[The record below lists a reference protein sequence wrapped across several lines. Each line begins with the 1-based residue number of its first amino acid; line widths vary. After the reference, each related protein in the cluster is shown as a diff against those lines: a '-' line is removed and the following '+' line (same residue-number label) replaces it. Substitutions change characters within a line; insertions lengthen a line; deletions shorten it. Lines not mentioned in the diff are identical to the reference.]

1 MPINVFLAISTK
13 RSNKL
18 SGTQLVAWIP
28 QGGND
33 TQYFP
38 PMIDQKTDFVNA
50 LESFV
55 KAELRLSME
64 PADYNNEAIEI
75 IDARNHLFRNVGRQ
89 FTDEEL
95 GIYAIRD
102 LCQVD
107 EDTMETIPN
116 RMKFLSIAR
125 TYFG

>member
-1 MPINVFLAISTK
+1 MVSVDIV
-13 RSNKL
+13 
-18 SGTQLVAWIP
+18 
-28 QGGND
+28 
-33 TQYFP
+33 
-38 PMIDQKTDFVNA
+38 
-50 LESFV
+50 
-55 KAELRLSME
+55 
-64 PADYNNEAIEI
+64 IEERVERF
-75 IDARNHLFRNVGRQ
+75 DHLVGRQ
-89 FTDEEL
+89 STDEEL

>member
-1 MPINVFLAISTK
+1 
-13 RSNKL
+13 
-18 SGTQLVAWIP
+18 
-28 QGGND
+28 
-33 TQYFP
+33 
-38 PMIDQKTDFVNA
+38 MIDQTTDFVDA

-75 IDARNHLFRNVGRQ
+75 VDARNHLFRNVGRQ
-89 FTDEEL
+89 TTDEEL

-102 LCQVD
+102 LCHVD

-116 RMKFLSIAR
+116 RMKFRAIAKN
-125 TYFG
+125 YFG

>member
-1 MPINVFLAISTK
+1 
-13 RSNKL
+13 
-18 SGTQLVAWIP
+18 
-28 QGGND
+28 
-33 TQYFP
+33 
-38 PMIDQKTDFVNA
+38 MIDQTTDFVDA

-75 IDARNHLFRNVGRQ
+75 VDARNHLFRNVGRQ
-89 FTDEEL
+89 ATDEEL

-102 LCQVD
+102 LCHVD

-116 RMKFLSIAR
+116 RMKFRAIAKN
-125 TYFG
+125 YFG

>member
-1 MPINVFLAISTK
+1 
-13 RSNKL
+13 
-18 SGTQLVAWIP
+18 
-28 QGGND
+28 
-33 TQYFP
+33 
-38 PMIDQKTDFVNA
+38 MIDQTTDFVNA

-89 FTDEEL
+89 PTDEEL

-102 LCQVD
+102 LCHVD

-116 RMKFLSIAR
+116 RMKFLSIAKN
-125 TYFG
+125 YFG

>member
-1 MPINVFLAISTK
+1 
-13 RSNKL
+13 
-18 SGTQLVAWIP
+18 
-28 QGGND
+28 
-33 TQYFP
+33 
-38 PMIDQKTDFVNA
+38 MIDQTTDFVNA

-89 FTDEEL
+89 PTDEEL

-102 LCQVD
+102 LCHVD

-116 RMKFLSIAR
+116 RMKFRAIAKN
-125 TYFG
+125 YFG

>member
-1 MPINVFLAISTK
+1 MVHSLWHEYHRVVTTHNILPL
-13 RSNKL
+13 
-18 SGTQLVAWIP
+18 
-28 QGGND
+28 
-33 TQYFP
+33 
-38 PMIDQKTDFVNA
+38 MIDQTTDFVNA
-50 LESFV
+50 LENFV

-89 FTDEEL
+89 STDEEL

>member
-1 MPINVFLAISTK
+1 
-13 RSNKL
+13 
-18 SGTQLVAWIP
+18 
-28 QGGND
+28 
-33 TQYFP
+33 
-38 PMIDQKTDFVNA
+38 MIDQTTDFVNA

-75 IDARNHLFRNVGRQ
+75 IDARNHLFRNVGHQ
-89 FTDEEL
+89 STDEEL

-102 LCQVD
+102 LCLVD

>member
-1 MPINVFLAISTK
+1 
-13 RSNKL
+13 
-18 SGTQLVAWIP
+18 
-28 QGGND
+28 
-33 TQYFP
+33 
-38 PMIDQKTDFVNA
+38 MIDQTTDFVNA

-75 IDARNHLFRNVGRQ
+75 IDARNHLFRNVSRQ
-89 FTDEEL
+89 STDEES

>member
-28 QGGND
+28 QGGNNI
-33 TQYFP
+33 QYFTS
-38 PMIDQKTDFVNA
+38 MIDQTTDFVNA

-64 PADYNNEAIEI
+64 PADYNNEASEI
-75 IDARNHLFRNVGRQ
+75 IDARNRLFRNVGRQ
-89 FTDEEL
+89 STDEEL

>member
-1 MPINVFLAISTK
+1 
-13 RSNKL
+13 
-18 SGTQLVAWIP
+18 
-28 QGGND
+28 
-33 TQYFP
+33 
-38 PMIDQKTDFVNA
+38 MIDQTTDFVNA

-89 FTDEEL
+89 STDAEL

-107 EDTMETIPN
+107 EDAMETIPN